1 MRLENHNITESS
13 WRLHVFLSFF
23 FLFVNVLTF
32 SFLEWCERWA
42 FTFFSLVYCRCRCRC
57 RRHRRHHTQHLCVLH
72 ISRCLHT
79 CNGPFDKK
87 KKIGRRHTLAIHAV
101 VHNWERAW
109 VISCCKRFGE
119 CAHARQRLEIICV
132 FVSLHVYV
140 CPSGKKIIIIFRCRP
155 TDKAT
160 QSNNML
166 QFCTHAQH
174 TNALPRYIYISIPI
188 WPVPYQYAHAHW
200 QRTH

>member
-1 MRLENHNITESS
+1 MCWHFHFSNGVSGERSL
-13 WRLHVFLSFF
+13 FF
-23 FLFVNVLTF
+23 PLFIADADAAAAATVATTLNT
-32 SFLEWCERWA
+32 C
-42 FTFFSLVYCRCRCRC
+42 VYCTSHVVCTHATGRS
-57 RRHRRHHTQHLCVLH
+57 T
-72 ISRCLHT
+72 
-79 CNGPFDKK
+79 KK